1 MVKKLI
7 NLQAGKIHPDNLD
20 SLMVQEVLTSGNL
33 YGLYFREKL
42 EELFEFVRVKFT
54 KDQSQEIKAN
64 IV

>member
-1 MVKKLI
+1 
-7 NLQAGKIHPDNLD
+7 
-20 SLMVQEVLTSGNL
+20 MVQEVLTSGNL

-42 EELFEFVRVKFT
+42 EELFEFVRVKFI